1 MTIFNEPHGH
11 VIDANSGS
19 VLRLFGIAAA
29 AFVLVILI
37 FASVARVDSG
47 HVGVLTLFGRVTGE
61 VLPEGV
67 HLINPFKANH
77 ELSIRT
83 QELKESASVPS
94 SEGLVMNLDTSLIYH
109 LNPEKAAEVY
119 QKIGPNYMNVLVE
132 PNLRAAIREATA
144 SHTANALYTGER
156 EMVAKQI
163 YDQLTDKL
171 GERGILVESVLLRDI
186 QLPATLK
193 SSIESK
199 QQAEQEALAM
209 SFRLQ
214 KETQEAQRKRIEA
227 AGIRDFQQIVAQG
240 ISPQLLEWKGIEA
253 TETLAKSAN
262 AKVVVIGNQQ
272 EWVAADFGA
281 VGWARRSGRTRRAR
295 CPPDSRRDAGATV
308 TWLIFLKCGI
318 WSSNF
323 PASTT
328 AEAAALVAVR
338 DLSFSIAPGEV
349 LGLVGESGSGKSVTS
364 LALMRLLPPHARAR
378 GEIRFGNG
386 RRSSDLLQMSD
397 AAMRPLRG
405 SQLAMIFQEPMT
417 ALNPVM
423 RVGDQIAE
431 AVLAHHQVAKRRGLE
446 AGGGRR

>member
-1 MTIFNEPHGH
+1 MTIFNEPRGH

-19 VLRLFGIAAA
+19 VFRLLGIAAT
-29 AFVLVILI
+29 AFLLVILI

-67 HLINPFKANH
+67 HLVNPFKANQ

-83 QELKESASVPS
+83 QEIKESASVPS

-119 QKIGPNYMNVLVE
+119 QKIGPNYMAVLVE

-156 EMVAKQI
+156 EMVARQI

-171 GERGILVESVLLRDI
+171 GQRGVLVESVLLRDI

-209 SFRLQ
+209 NFRLQ

-253 TETLAKSAN
+253 TESLAKSSN
-262 AKVVVIGNQQ
+262 AKVVVIGNSKN
-272 EWVAADFGA
+272 GL
-281 VGWARRSGRTRRAR
+281 
-295 CPPDSRRDAGATV
+295 P
-308 TWLIFLKCGI
+308 LI
-318 WSSNF
+318 
-323 PASTT
+323 
-328 AEAAALVAVR
+328 
-338 DLSFSIAPGEV
+338 
-349 LGLVGESGSGKSVTS
+349 LG
-364 LALMRLLPPHARAR
+364 
-378 GEIRFGNG
+378 
-386 RRSSDLLQMSD
+386 Q
-397 AAMRPLRG
+397 
-405 SQLAMIFQEPMT
+405 
-417 ALNPVM
+417 
-423 RVGDQIAE
+423 
-431 AVLAHHQVAKRRGLE
+431 
-446 AGGGRR
+446 